1 MSAYSESYELE
12 EGSFEDFDSDELSLP
27 AFLRPGK
34 RVSVP
39 GAGLA
44 TATLVTPKGPAK
56 LSLPT
61 AVPTQT
67 QFRQLES
74 ALNAQTQ
81 RLNAVQVELGK
92 VRRELVI
99 RRREQMGTGSSSMM
113 SMLMPL
119 LMQKKLKDEF
129 DGHTHTGNNVTPT
142 LSASSNDALTSL
154 LPLLMFAPHMFGGGG
169 SNTGRAGSAGT
180 EQDAFS
186 NPIVMM
192 ILMDAL

>member
-1 MSAYSESYELE
+1 MNGYSESYDFE
-12 EGSFEDFDSDELSLP
+12 ESSFEDFDSDELKWPS
-27 AFLRPGK
+27 FLRPGK
-34 RVSVP
+34 KVSVP

-56 LSLPT
+56 LNLPT

-74 ALNAQTQ
+74 ALNAQTA
-81 RLNAVQVELGK
+81 RLNAVQAELVK

-99 RRREQMGTGSSSMM
+99 RHREQQGMGSSSMT

-119 LMQKKLKDEF
+119 LMQKKLKEDLEK
-129 DGHTHTGNNVTPT
+129 HTHVGAPAAAVIP
-142 LSASSNDALTSL
+142 ASSGDALTSL
-154 LPLLMFAPHMFGGGG
+154 LPLLLLAPGMLGG
-169 SNTGRAGSAGT
+169 STTTAASGK
-180 EQDAFS
+180 EPDVFS

-192 ILMDAL
+192 MLMDAL